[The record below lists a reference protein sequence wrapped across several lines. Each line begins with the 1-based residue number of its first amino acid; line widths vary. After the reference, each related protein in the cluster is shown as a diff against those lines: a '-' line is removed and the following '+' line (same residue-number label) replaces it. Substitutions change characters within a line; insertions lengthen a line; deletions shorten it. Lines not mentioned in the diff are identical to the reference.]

1 MDKKNLRAECSRL
14 YKVNTLDDCI
24 DLLNIYAEFLFKV
37 VQKHHKE
44 AVYSYDEADAKIVL
58 QMIMTKILHLKS
70 VITGISYESK
80 DGSRLKKIIDPTIV
94 ASLTRNIYE
103 TVGLFNLIY
112 RYAKN
117 PDERYITY
125 LLWVHSGLRY
135 RQRFEGAI
143 ISPENR
149 LKFEKEKEEI
159 ESIKTSIEKTEL
171 YAKLD
176 EKNKDKIQNRLKE
189 KEYLIRFDGTNVVFM
204 HWHQLIE
211 TMEIKAGLLE
221 NIYTYFSQYSH
232 PSNVSI
238 FQFANM
244 FDKGE
249 EAFRDLT
256 IFNLKIAFF
265 MFSIFIADYVHIFP
279 QVQKTYNSLNI
290 RDQIVI
296 NFHNTS
302 ARGRGYSIN
311 DAWEAID

>member
-1 MDKKNLRAECSRL
+1 MDKENLRNECSRL
-14 YKVNTLDDCI
+14 FKVNTLDDCI
-24 DLLNIYAEFLFKV
+24 DLLDVYSEFLFKV
-37 VQKHHKE
+37 VQKHHNE
-44 AVYSYDEADAKIVL
+44 PVYSSHEADAKIVL
-58 QMIMTKILHLKS
+58 QMILTKVLHLKS
-70 VITGISYESK
+70 VIIGISYESK

-94 ASLTRNIYE
+94 ASFIRNIYE
-103 TVGLFNLIY
+103 TTGLFNLIY

-117 PDERYITY
+117 PDEKYITY
-125 LLWVHSGLRY
+125 LLWVHSGLLY
-135 RQRFEGAI
+135 RQRFESAI
-143 ISPENR
+143 TSPESR

-159 ESIKTSIEKTEL
+159 ESIKTAIEKTEL

-176 EKNKDKIQNRLKE
+176 ERNKAKIQNRLKE
-189 KEYLIRFDGTNVVFM
+189 KEYLIRFDETNVVFM
-204 HWHQLIE
+204 HWHQLTE

-265 MFSIFIADYVHIFP
+265 MFSIFVADYANVFP
-279 QVQKTYNSLNI
+279 QVQKTFDLLNI

-296 NFHNTS
+296 NFHNTT

-311 DAWEAID
+311 DAWKAID